1 MMTRVR
7 IAALL
12 AVGLGALPLP
22 AQASVGG
29 SSTPRRARVVV
40 VDDDRAQCPRADV
53 TTIAAALA
61 LVRPGGTI
69 AVCPGTYAAG
79 LVVDKPGVTV
89 EARGAAGTVR
99 VLDTGSAAS
108 GFGFAVV
115 AGRVTISG
123 FEIAGYGDAPAAGE
137 GIAIGGIPQ
146 PDGTVVTRAADR
158 AVVRGNKIHGA
169 LVPAL
174 DPDGNLPS
182 GANGIDVGVFGSAN
196 ATITGNE
203 LDFSSFGIEAEG
215 SRGLRISGNTIH
227 DHGNWGVI
235 AQASTG
241 AVIEGNRISR
251 SQEEGVYLNEHS
263 DGARIRHNRLLGNF
277 QGIVVEDG
285 QRIAIADNT
294 AQANDGVGIGLLR
307 VSRASVTGNTASGN
321 SRDGISV
328 DSSQAVTL
336 AGNVA
341 SGNGTDAC
349 TDDSEATPCPS
360 GIDVVSSSGV
370 VVRSNRSD
378 GNSGRGIRVRQAA
391 ASRFSHD
398 SAHGNG
404 LLDLDWDGLGSNLF
418 ADNACGTALPS
429 TAAWGCR

>member
-1 MMTRVR
+1 MRTRVR
-7 IAALL
+7 IAAVL

-22 AQASVGG
+22 AQASAAMG
-29 SSTPRRARVVV
+29 SAPRHARVVT

-53 TTIAAALA
+53 TTITAALA
-61 LVRPGGTI
+61 LVRSGGTI
-69 AVCPGTYAAG
+69 AVCSGTYAAG
-79 LVVDKPGVTV
+79 LVVDTPGVTV
-89 EARGAAGTVR
+89 EARGAPDTVR
-99 VLDTGSAAS
+99 VLDTGPAAR

-115 AGRVTISG
+115 AGRVTVRG
-123 FEIAGYGDAPAAGE
+123 FEITGYGDAPAGE

-146 PDGTVVTRAADR
+146 PDGTVVRRAADR
-158 AVVRGNKIHGA
+158 AVVRGNDIHGA

-215 SRGLRISGNTIH
+215 SHGLHVSDNVIH

-241 AVIEGNRISR
+241 AVIERNWIAR
-251 SQEEGVYLNEHS
+251 SQEEGIYLNEHS
-263 DGARIRHNRLLGNF
+263 DGARIRENRLLGNF

-285 QRIAIADNT
+285 QHVAIAGNT
-294 AQANDGVGIGLLR
+294 AQANDGVGIGLVR
-307 VSRASVTGNTASGN
+307 VSRASVAGNTASGN

-328 DSSQAVTL
+328 DSSQTVTL
-336 AGNVA
+336 SGNTAG
-341 SGNGTDAC
+341 GNGTDAC
-349 TDDSEATPCPS
+349 TDDSESTPCPS
-360 GIDVVSSSGV
+360 GIDVMSSSGV

-378 GNSGRGIRVRQAA
+378 GNSGRGIRVRQVT
-391 ASRFSHD
+391 ASRFSRD

-418 ADNACGTALPS
+418 ADNACSTALPS